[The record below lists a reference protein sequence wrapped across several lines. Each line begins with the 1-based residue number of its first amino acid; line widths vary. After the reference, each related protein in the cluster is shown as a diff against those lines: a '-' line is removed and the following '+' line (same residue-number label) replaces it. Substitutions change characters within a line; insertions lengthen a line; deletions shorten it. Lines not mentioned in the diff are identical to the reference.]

1 MPKQT
6 SADSTRRRERKR
18 TIIEIATTAHRERE
32 TSRVIE
38 ASRAMLRRERETSKA
53 MLLREREGSRAM
65 LLREREAS
73 KAMLR
78 KAKEANV
85 EIIDKT
91 TIAVVTTETEV
102 SADKANALKTTAHKV
117 SVSKANDLK
126 ATIVLNLSKA
136 NKKTIIRENK
146 K

>member
-18 TIIEIATTAHRERE
+18 TIIEIATIAHRERE
-32 TSRVIE
+32 ASRVIE
-38 ASRAMLRRERETSKA
+38 ASKAMLR
-53 MLLREREGSRAM
+53 
-65 LLREREAS
+65 REREAS

-117 SVSKANDLK
+117 SVSKANVLKTIDLKASDLK
-126 ATIVLNLSKA
+126 ATIALNLSKA
-136 NKKTIIRENK
+136 NKETNSRENK

>member
-18 TIIEIATTAHRERE
+18 TIIEIATIVLRERE

-38 ASRAMLRRERETSKA
+38 ASKA
-53 MLLREREGSRAM
+53 MLSREK
-65 LLREREAS
+65 EAS
-73 KAMLR
+73 RAMLR

-117 SVSKANDLK
+117 SVSKANVLK
-126 ATIVLNLSKA
+126 TIALNLSKA
-136 NKKTIIRENK
+136 NKETNSRENK

>member
-18 TIIEIATTAHRERE
+18 TIIEIATIAHRERE

-38 ASRAMLRRERETSKA
+38 ASRAMLSRERETSKA

-65 LLREREAS
+65 LSWEKEAS

-91 TIAVVTTETEV
+91 TIAVVTTETDV

-117 SVSKANDLK
+117 SVSKANK
-126 ATIVLNLSKA
+126 ETNS
-136 NKKTIIRENK
+136 RENK

>member
-18 TIIEIATTAHRERE
+18 TIIEIATIAHRERE

-38 ASRAMLRRERETSKA
+38 ASRAMLSREK
-53 MLLREREGSRAM
+53 
-65 LLREREAS
+65 EAS

-117 SVSKANDLK
+117 SVSKANVLKTIDLKASDHKASDLK
-126 ATIVLNLSKA
+126 ATIALNLSKA
-136 NKKTIIRENK
+136 NKETNSRENK

>member
-1 MPKQT
+1 ML
-6 SADSTRRRERKR
+6 SREK
-18 TIIEIATTAHRERE
+18 
-32 TSRVIE
+32 
-38 ASRAMLRRERETSKA
+38 
-53 MLLREREGSRAM
+53 
-65 LLREREAS
+65 EAS

-102 SADKANALKTTAHKV
+102 NADKANALKTTAHKV
-117 SVSKANDLK
+117 SVSKANVLKTIDLKASDLK
-126 ATIVLNLSKA
+126 ATIALNLSKA
-136 NKKTIIRENK
+136 NKKTNSRENK

>member
-18 TIIEIATTAHRERE
+18 TIIEIATIAHRGRE
-32 TSRVIE
+32 ASRVIE
-38 ASRAMLRRERETSKA
+38 ASKAMLRREREA
-53 MLLREREGSRAM
+53 SRAM
-65 LLREREAS
+65 LSREKEAS
-73 KAMLR
+73 RAMLR

-102 SADKANALKTTAHKV
+102 SADKANALKTTAHKA
-117 SVSKANDLK
+117 SDLK
-126 ATIVLNLSKA
+126 ATIALNLSKA
-136 NKKTIIRENK
+136 NKETNSRENK

>member
-18 TIIEIATTAHRERE
+18 TIIEIATIAHRERE

-38 ASRAMLRRERETSKA
+38 ASRAMLSRERETSKA

-65 LLREREAS
+65 LSREKEAS
-73 KAMLR
+73 RAMLR

-117 SVSKANDLK
+117 SVSKANK
-126 ATIVLNLSKA
+126 ETNS
-136 NKKTIIRENK
+136 RENK

>member
-18 TIIEIATTAHRERE
+18 TIIEFATIVRGERE
-32 TSRVIE
+32 TNRVI
-38 ASRAMLRRERETSKA
+38 
-53 MLLREREGSRAM
+53 
-65 LLREREAS
+65 EAS

-117 SVSKANDLK
+117 SVSKANVLKTIDLKASDLK
-126 ATIVLNLSKA
+126 ATIALNLSKA
-136 NKKTIIRENK
+136 NKETNSRENK

>member
-18 TIIEIATTAHRERE
+18 TIIEIATIAHRERE

-38 ASRAMLRRERETSKA
+38 ASRAMLR
-53 MLLREREGSRAM
+53 
-65 LLREREAS
+65 
-73 KAMLR
+73 
-78 KAKEANV
+78 KAKETNV

-117 SVSKANDLK
+117 SVSKANVLKTIDLKASDLK
-126 ATIVLNLSKA
+126 ATIALNLSKA
-136 NKKTIIRENK
+136 NKETNSRENK

>member
-1 MPKQT
+1 MLKQT

-18 TIIEIATTAHRERE
+18 TIIEIATIARRERE
-32 TSRVIE
+32 T
-38 ASRAMLRRERETSKA
+38 SRAMLRREKEA
-53 MLLREREGSRAM
+53 SRAM
-65 LLREREAS
+65 LSREKEAS
-73 KAMLR
+73 RAMLR

-117 SVSKANDLK
+117 SVSKANVLKTIDLK
-126 ATIVLNLSKA
+126 ATIALNLSKA
-136 NKKTIIRENK
+136 NKETNSRENK

>member
-18 TIIEIATTAHRERE
+18 TIIEIATIAHRERE
-32 TSRVIE
+32 TNRLIE
-38 ASRAMLRRERETSKA
+38 ASRAMLRREREASKA
-53 MLLREREGSRAM
+53 MLLREREG
-65 LLREREAS
+65 S

-117 SVSKANDLK
+117 SVSKANVLKTIDLKASDLK
-126 ATIVLNLSKA
+126 ATIALNLSKA
-136 NKKTIIRENK
+136 NKETNSRENK

>member
-18 TIIEIATTAHRERE
+18 TIIEIATIARRERE
-32 TSRVIE
+32 TSRAMLSREKE
-38 ASRAMLRRERETSKA
+38 ASRAMLRRER
-53 MLLREREGSRAM
+53 
-65 LLREREAS
+65 
-73 KAMLR
+73 
-78 KAKEANV
+78 EANV

-117 SVSKANDLK
+117 SVSKANVLKTIALKASDLK
-126 ATIVLNLSKA
+126 ATIALNLSKA
-136 NKKTIIRENK
+136 NKETNSRENK

>member
-18 TIIEIATTAHRERE
+18 TIIEIATIAHRERE

-38 ASRAMLRRERETSKA
+38 ASRAMLSREK
-53 MLLREREGSRAM
+53 
-65 LLREREAS
+65 EAS
-73 KAMLR
+73 RAMLR

-91 TIAVVTTETEV
+91 TIAVVTTETEA
-102 SADKANALKTTAHKV
+102 SADKANALKTTAHKA
-117 SVSKANDLK
+117 SVSKANVLKTIDLKASDLK
-126 ATIVLNLSKA
+126 ATIALNLSKA
-136 NKKTIIRENK
+136 NKETNSRENK

>member
-1 MPKQT
+1 MSQT

-18 TIIEIATTAHRERE
+18 TIIEFATI
-32 TSRVIE
+32 V
-38 ASRAMLRRERETSKA
+38 RRERETN
-53 MLLREREGSRAM
+53 RVI
-65 LLREREAS
+65 EAS

-117 SVSKANDLK
+117 SVSKANVLKTIAHKASDLK
-126 ATIVLNLSKA
+126 ATIALNLSKA
-136 NKKTIIRENK
+136 NKETNSRENK

>member
-18 TIIEIATTAHRERE
+18 TIIEIATIAHRER
-32 TSRVIE
+32 E
-38 ASRAMLRRERETSKA
+38 ASRAMLSREK
-53 MLLREREGSRAM
+53 
-65 LLREREAS
+65 EAS
-73 KAMLR
+73 RAMLR

-117 SVSKANDLK
+117 SVSKANVLKTIDLKASDLK
-126 ATIVLNLSKA
+126 ATIALNLSKA
-136 NKKTIIRENK
+136 NKETNSRENK

>member
-18 TIIEIATTAHRERE
+18 TIIEIATIVHRERE

-38 ASRAMLRRERETSKA
+38 ASKAMLSRERETCKA

-65 LLREREAS
+65 LSREKEAS
-73 KAMLR
+73 RAMLR

-102 SADKANALKTTAHKV
+102 SADKANKEIN
-117 SVSKANDLK
+117 S
-126 ATIVLNLSKA
+126 
-136 NKKTIIRENK
+136 RENK

>member
-1 MPKQT
+1 MLKQT

-18 TIIEIATTAHRERE
+18 TIIEIATIARRERE
-32 TSRVIE
+32 T
-38 ASRAMLRRERETSKA
+38 SRAMLRREK
-53 MLLREREGSRAM
+53 
-65 LLREREAS
+65 EAS
-73 KAMLR
+73 RAMLR

-117 SVSKANDLK
+117 SVSKANVLKTIDLK
-126 ATIVLNLSKA
+126 ATIALNLSKA
-136 NKKTIIRENK
+136 NKETNSRENK

>member
-18 TIIEIATTAHRERE
+18 TIIEIATIAHRERE

-38 ASRAMLRRERETSKA
+38 ASRAMLSREREASKA
-53 MLLREREGSRAM
+53 MLRREREGSRAM
-65 LLREREAS
+65 LSREKEAS

-102 SADKANALKTTAHKV
+102 SADKANALKTIAHKA
-117 SVSKANDLK
+117 SDLK
-126 ATIVLNLSKA
+126 ATIALNLSKA
-136 NKKTIIRENK
+136 NKETNSRENK

>member
-18 TIIEIATTAHRERE
+18 TIIEIATIAHRERE

-38 ASRAMLRRERETSKA
+38 ASRAMLSREK
-53 MLLREREGSRAM
+53 
-65 LLREREAS
+65 EAS

-117 SVSKANDLK
+117 SVSKANVLKTIDLKASDLK
-126 ATIVLNLSKA
+126 ATIALNLSKA
-136 NKKTIIRENK
+136 NKETNSRENK

>member
-18 TIIEIATTAHRERE
+18 TIIEIATI
-32 TSRVIE
+32 V
-38 ASRAMLRRERETSKA
+38 RRERETN
-53 MLLREREGSRAM
+53 RVI
-65 LLREREAS
+65 EAS

-102 SADKANALKTTAHKV
+102 SADKANALKTTVHKV
-117 SVSKANDLK
+117 SVSKANVLKTIDLK
-126 ATIVLNLSKA
+126 ATIALNLSKA
-136 NKKTIIRENK
+136 NKETNSRENK

>member
-18 TIIEIATTAHRERE
+18 TIIEIATIAHRERE

-38 ASRAMLRRERETSKA
+38 ASRAMLSREK
-53 MLLREREGSRAM
+53 
-65 LLREREAS
+65 EAS

-102 SADKANALKTTAHKV
+102 RADKANALKTTAHKV
-117 SVSKANDLK
+117 SVSKANVLKTIDLKASDLK
-126 ATIVLNLSKA
+126 ATIALNLSKA
-136 NKKTIIRENK
+136 NKETNSRENK

>member
-18 TIIEIATTAHRERE
+18 TIIEIATIVHRERE

-38 ASRAMLRRERETSKA
+38 ASKAMLSREKETCKA
-53 MLLREREGSRAM
+53 MLLREREGSRA
-65 LLREREAS
+65 R
-73 KAMLR
+73 LR

-117 SVSKANDLK
+117 SVSKANVLKTIDLK
-126 ATIVLNLSKA
+126 ATIALNLSKA
-136 NKKTIIRENK
+136 NKKTNSRENK

>member
-1 MPKQT
+1 
-6 SADSTRRRERKR
+6 
-18 TIIEIATTAHRERE
+18 
-32 TSRVIE
+32 
-38 ASRAMLRRERETSKA
+38 
-53 MLLREREGSRAM
+53 
-65 LLREREAS
+65 
-73 KAMLR
+73 MLR

-117 SVSKANDLK
+117 SVSKANVLKTIAHKASDLK
-126 ATIVLNLSKA
+126 ATIALNLSKA
-136 NKKTIIRENK
+136 NKETNSRENK

>member
-18 TIIEIATTAHRERE
+18 TIIEIATIAHRERE
-32 TSRVIE
+32 ASRVIE
-38 ASRAMLRRERETSKA
+38 ASKAMLRRERETSKA
-53 MLLREREGSRAM
+53 MLLRER
-65 LLREREAS
+65 
-73 KAMLR
+73 
-78 KAKEANV
+78 EANV

-117 SVSKANDLK
+117 SVSKANVLKTIDLKASDLK
-126 ATIVLNLSKA
+126 ATIALNLSKA
-136 NKKTIIRENK
+136 NKETNSRENK

>member
-18 TIIEIATTAHRERE
+18 TIIEIATIAH
-32 TSRVIE
+32 
-38 ASRAMLRRERETSKA
+38 RERETSKA
-53 MLLREREGSRAM
+53 MLLREREG
-65 LLREREAS
+65 S

-117 SVSKANDLK
+117 SVSKANVLKTIDLKASDLK

-136 NKKTIIRENK
+136 NKETNSRENK

>member
-18 TIIEIATTAHRERE
+18 TIIEIATIVRRERE
-32 TSRVIE
+32 TNRVIE
-38 ASRAMLRRERETSKA
+38 ASRAMLSREK
-53 MLLREREGSRAM
+53 
-65 LLREREAS
+65 EAS
-73 KAMLR
+73 RAMLR

-102 SADKANALKTTAHKV
+102 SADKANALKTTVHKV
-117 SVSKANDLK
+117 SVSKANVLKTIDLK
-126 ATIVLNLSKA
+126 ATIALNLSKA
-136 NKKTIIRENK
+136 NKETNSRENK

>member
-1 MPKQT
+1 ML
-6 SADSTRRRERKR
+6 S
-18 TIIEIATTAHRERE
+18 RERE
-32 TSRVIE
+32 T
-38 ASRAMLRRERETSKA
+38 
-53 MLLREREGSRAM
+53 
-65 LLREREAS
+65 S

-117 SVSKANDLK
+117 SVSKANVLKTIDLKASDLK
-126 ATIVLNLSKA
+126 ATIALNLSKA
-136 NKKTIIRENK
+136 NKETNSRENK

>member
-18 TIIEIATTAHRERE
+18 TIIEIATIVRRERE
-32 TSRVIE
+32 TNRVIE
-38 ASRAMLRRERETSKA
+38 ASRAMLSRERETSRA

-65 LLREREAS
+65 PSREKEAS

-85 EIIDKT
+85 EIIIIDKT

-117 SVSKANDLK
+117 SVSKANK
-126 ATIVLNLSKA
+126 ETNS
-136 NKKTIIRENK
+136 RENK